1 MIRSPG
7 LNITKYE
14 LYNPIYDLYVVVG
27 TEPDLQKIIMLKVDD
42 MITEDLQY
50 FYIGSFFLNLLLFGL
65 VAGLMEKQLKKKLL
79 TPIINLTK
87 QIKEPQVFFKT
98 NQNLA

>member
-1 MIRSPG
+1 M
-7 LNITKYE
+7 
-14 LYNPIYDLYVVVG
+14 YVVVG

-42 MITEDLQY
+42 MITQDLQY

-65 VAGLMEKQLKKKLL
+65 VAGLMEKQLKKNLL

>member
-7 LNITKYE
+7 FKITKYD
-14 LYNPIYDLYVVVG
+14 LYNPINDLYVVVG
-27 TEPDLQKIIMLKVDD
+27 TEPNLQKIIMLKIDD

-65 VAGLMEKQLKKKLL
+65 VAGLMEKQLKKQLL
-79 TPIINLTK
+79 TPIIDLT
-87 QIKEPQVFFKT
+87 
-98 NQNLA
+98 

>member
-1 MIRSPG
+1 M
-7 LNITKYE
+7 
-14 LYNPIYDLYVVVG
+14 YVVVG

-65 VAGLMEKQLKKKLL
+65 VAGLMEKQLKKNLL

-98 NQNLA
+98 NQNLV

>member
-1 MIRSPG
+1 
-7 LNITKYE
+7 
-14 LYNPIYDLYVVVG
+14 
-27 TEPDLQKIIMLKVDD
+27 MLKIDD

-79 TPIINLTK
+79 TPIIDLT
-87 QIKEPQVFFKT
+87 
-98 NQNLA
+98 N

>member
-1 MIRSPG
+1 M
-7 LNITKYE
+7 
-14 LYNPIYDLYVVVG
+14 YVVVG

-65 VAGLMEKQLKKKLL
+65 VAGLMEKQLKKNLL

>member
-7 LNITKYE
+7 FNITKYD
-14 LYNPIYDLYVVVG
+14 LYNPINDLYVVVG
-27 TEPDLQKIIMLKVDD
+27 TEPNLQKIIMLKIDD

-79 TPIINLTK
+79 TPIIDLTR
-87 QIKEPQVFFKT
+87 QIKEPQTFFKN
-98 NQNLA
+98 NQNLS

>member
-1 MIRSPG
+1 M
-7 LNITKYE
+7 
-14 LYNPIYDLYVVVG
+14 YVVVG

-65 VAGLMEKQLKKKLL
+65 VAGLMEKQL
-79 TPIINLTK
+79 
-87 QIKEPQVFFKT
+87 
-98 NQNLA
+98 